1 MCFFRVIIVVAFIAK
16 TDKIVVIESQ
26 LRIFVVML
34 KMMYGRC
41 FSLPSVPF
49 APLAHITVSAEYS
62 RSLSFPCS
70 ACIKIFHKINL
81 GCRDVGTIRRDL
93 RMLHHED

>member
-1 MCFFRVIIVVAFIAK
+1 MAFIAK
-16 TDKIVVIESQ
+16 TDKIVIIERQFRILVIM
-26 LRIFVVML
+26 FDV
-34 KMMYGRC
+34 MYGRRLP
-41 FSLPSVPF
+41 LPSVPF